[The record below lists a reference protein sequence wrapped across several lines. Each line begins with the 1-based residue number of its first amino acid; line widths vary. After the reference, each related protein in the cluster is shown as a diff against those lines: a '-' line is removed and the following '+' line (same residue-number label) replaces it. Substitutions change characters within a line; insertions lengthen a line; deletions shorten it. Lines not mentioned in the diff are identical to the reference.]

1 MTNHDKTRDTIDII
15 SAALHGDKQ
24 TVVRAE
30 LALVRDDLAQRLGI
44 NTEQKRLIDSELA
57 GVRQR
62 ILDLMPLGLEHPTSA
77 HTREE
82 LEQYRAEALLGVERR
97 KEERDCWNDIQ
108 HLRDVERNLLTQ
120 LMYLNQREE
129 RLRDLL

>member
-1 MTNHDKTRDTIDII
+1 
-15 SAALHGDKQ
+15 L
-24 TVVRAE
+24 RAE

-44 NTEQKRLIDSELA
+44 NTEQKRLIDAELA
-57 GVRQR
+57 VVRQR
-62 ILDLMPLGLEHPTSA
+62 IVDLMPIELEHPSNV

-82 LEQYRAEALLGVERR
+82 LEQYRAEAQLGVERR